1 MAIQTVSNVNPNFPV
16 PLQDNA
22 AQTLQNQFKT
32 IKTELELIFGAVNAG
47 VSLSAIL
54 TAISGITSTGTLQ
67 IDSTTAASTY
77 PVTAYGKTLI
87 NTATAAAAQGI
98 LLLGSAALQP
108 TSAFAAT
115 GHTHTVA
122 TLPPMVGATAGSPG
136 QAGYVPTPAAGDN
149 VRFLT
154 GAATYTGLQGS
165 VTGAIAG
172 NYQLYSQASF
182 DNTRFKFIDNGNSG
196 AAKTIDISVA
206 QFQRITLTSAAVTI
220 TVGTWGPTG
229 TVLPMVLEVVQDG
242 TGSRVPTF
250 AGAAFKFT
258 VGTAPTWST
267 AAGKKDIVCIY
278 STDGGTTANLSVAGF
293 DFR

>member
-47 VSLSAIL
+47 VSLSAVL
-54 TAISGITSTGTLQ
+54 TAISGIASTGTLQ
-67 IDSTTAASTY
+67 VDSPTTASTY
-77 PVTAYGKTLI
+77 PVTTYGKTLI
-87 NTATAAAAQGI
+87 NTATAAAAQTI

-115 GHTHTVA
+115 GHTHTIT
-122 TLPPMVGATAGSPG
+122 TLPPMVGATGIALGAAGF
-136 QAGYVPTPAAGDN
+136 VPQPAAGDN
-149 VRFLT
+149 VRYLT
-154 GAATYTGLQGS
+154 GAATFTGLQGS
-165 VTGAIAG
+165 VSGPIAG
-172 NYQLYSQASF
+172 NYQLLSQSF
-182 DNTRFKFIDNGNSG
+182 LDNSRYKFIDNGNSG

-206 QFQRITLTSAAVTI
+206 QFQRITLTSNAVTI
-220 TVGTWGPTG
+220 TIGTWGPSG

-267 AAGKKDIVCIY
+267 AAGKKDVICIY